1 MATRSRES
9 LGWAM
14 LTIAAV
20 AMLGVSGYRATV
32 YGWPAVPA
40 TVAIA
45 LLLVSAALVAVAGGP
60 RRITLLLVLAAIA
73 SGATQFGDDL
83 FRPSPTYL
91 FQVGWVLM
99 WVPAPLLADVLLSYP
114 AGRPTVRGARALL
127 VLIWAWAVL
136 PRLVSSLLWQPPDEG
151 AQEFWF
157 TLWEANAAAV
167 AIVQWSLVPLLALV
181 VWFSWLMADRWRS
194 ARGASRG
201 TVRVIAVAGVAL
213 ASGVLLRELGF
224 LATARGWV
232 STDVTAILEA
242 AHNLTLGLVPVIL
255 AAVTLR
261 AATQRGQVVERLL
274 SVAGDPEKVQDALRA
289 ELVDPTLDLHFRL
302 GDQWVTADGLPIE
315 RAGQQGADR
324 IVRLVA
330 TAEGEP
336 IAQLD
341 AAAHVAL
348 DPGRLHLV
356 LATAALVLQNT
367 RLAIERE
374 AHLEELSRS
383 RTRIV
388 EAGIAHRRQLERDL
402 HDGAQQSLLAVAMT
416 LSRASLSDD
425 DDAMRAVVD
434 EARQQLTQA
443 LAELRDLA
451 HGIHPAALSQGGL
464 ATGLAA
470 LAPGVPGVTVSV
482 APDVR
487 AGTLPPTVES
497 TAYFVV
503 AEALAN
509 ALKHGGAGD
518 VTVGVRLEGST
529 VTAEIVDAGPGGAA
543 IVPGGGLAGLRDRV
557 HALGGRLEVHSSP
570 GRGTRVRATL
580 PVADPASP

>member
-20 AMLGVSGYRATV
+20 AMLGVSGYRATG

-83 FRPSPTYL
+83 FRPSPPYL

-127 VLIWAWAVL
+127 VLTWAWAVL

-167 AIVQWSLVPLLALV
+167 AIVQWSVVPLLALV
-181 VWFSWLMADRWRS
+181 AWFSWLMADRWKS

-213 ASGVLLRELGF
+213 AAGVVLRELAS
-224 LATARGWV
+224 LATAREWV
-232 STDVTAILEA
+232 SPDVTVILEA

-274 SVAGDPEKVQDALRA
+274 SVAGDPEQVQDALRA
-289 ELVDPTLDLHFRL
+289 ELVDPTLDLRFRL
-302 GDQWVTADGLPIE
+302 RDQWVSADGLPIE
-315 RAGQQGADR
+315 QAGQQGADR

-336 IAQLD
+336 IALMD

-416 LSRASLSDD
+416 LARASLADD
-425 DDAMRAVVD
+425 NAMREVVD
-434 EARQQLTQA
+434 EARQQLTRA

-529 VTAEIVDAGPGGAA
+529 VTAEVIDDGPGGAA

-557 HALGGRLEVHSSP
+557 QALGGRLEVHSSS

-580 PVADPASP
+580 PVADPGSP

>member
-1 MATRSRES
+1 MGKRSRES
-9 LGWAM
+9 AGWVVLAIVA
-14 LTIAAV
+14 L
-20 AMLGVSGYRATV
+20 AMLGVSGYRATA

-40 TVAIA
+40 TVAITLV
-45 LLLVSAALVAVAGGP
+45 LLSAALVAVAGGP
-60 RRITLLLVLAAIA
+60 RRITLLLLLAGVA
-73 SGATQFGDDL
+73 SGATQFGDDV
-83 FRPSPTYL
+83 FRPSPPYL

-99 WVPAPLLADVLLSYP
+99 WVAAPLLADVLLSYP
-114 AGRPTVRGARALL
+114 AGRPTVRGARVLLALT
-127 VLIWAWAVL
+127 WAWAVL
-136 PRLVSSLLWQPPDEG
+136 PRLVSSLLWQPPDE
-151 AQEFWF
+151 ASQEFWF
-157 TLWEANAAAV
+157 TLWEANAAAD
-167 AIVQWSLVPLLALV
+167 AIARWSLVPLLVLV
-181 VWFSWLMADRWRS
+181 TWFVWLMAARWKS
-194 ARGASRG
+194 AQGASRG

-213 ASGVLLRELGF
+213 AAGVVLRELAF
-224 LATARGWV
+224 LATAREWV
-232 STDVTAILEA
+232 SSDVTVILEA
-242 AHNLTLGLVPVIL
+242 AHNLMLGLVPVIL
-255 AAVTLR
+255 VAVTLR

-274 SVAGDPEKVQDALRA
+274 SVAGDPAKVQDALRA
-289 ELVDPTLDLHFRL
+289 ELLDPTLDLSFRL
-302 GDQWVTADGLPIE
+302 GGQWVSAEGLPIE
-315 RAGQQGADR
+315 QAGPHAADR
-324 IVRLVA
+324 IVRVVA

-336 IAQLD
+336 IAQMD

-356 LATAALVLQNT
+356 LATAALVLHNT

-374 AHLEELSRS
+374 AHLAELGRS

-416 LSRASLSDD
+416 LSRASLSPDEV
-425 DDAMRAVVD
+425 AMRAVVD
-434 EARQQLTQA
+434 EARQQLARA

-482 APDVR
+482 APDVG

-529 VTAEIVDAGPGGAA
+529 VTAEVADDGPGGAA

-557 HALGGRLEVHSSP
+557 QALGGRLDVDSTS
-570 GRGTRVRATL
+570 GRGTRVRATI
-580 PVADPASP
+580 PVADPGSP